1 MNSYDTLNS
10 ASRVSDV
17 MKERAKQREQML
29 LASQAAALEEGA
41 RQRKIDNAQ
50 LDSAENLRK
59 MLKARKRRS
68 SLSGGLSSVA
78 SPWQPPYYLEYYK

>member
-41 RQRKIDNAQ
+41 RQRKIDNTDAKANVI
-50 LDSAENLRK
+50 LDTDASAPFSFFL
-59 MLKARKRRS
+59 L
-68 SLSGGLSSVA
+68 
-78 SPWQPPYYLEYYK
+78 PQQHCQPNPLFQQ